1 MAIKVRE
8 AKQIIYIDILEF
20 LDGLDYEN
28 KKINK
33 VKETVRTLIANKVNM
48 YSSQQ
53 PESENS

>member
-8 AKQIIYIDILEF
+8 AKQIVYIDILEF